1 MSSFQAGMLTVAP
14 DFALSYAEQGNALG
28 PAVVLLHGYSDSWL
42 SFRPLMELLPS
53 SLRVIALS
61 MRGHGDSSKPSEG
74 YRIGSF
80 AADVIGAMDV
90 LGITKASVVGHS
102 MGSLVAERIAIDYP
116 NRVSKLALIGA
127 FATVK
132 DNAAVEALWCSHIAE
147 MRDPVD
153 PLFARAFQQSTVTT
167 SVAPDFL
174 DSVVAESLKVPAHVW
189 RSTLRSLLDDDH
201 SHRLP
206 EIAAPT
212 RIIWG
217 DQDPFADRFGQELL
231 IRKIPGARLTI
242 HAGIGHAPHWEDPRR
257 IADELAAFVKVP
269 ARLVE

>member
-14 DFALSYAEQGNALG
+14 DFALSYAEQGSALG

-42 SFRPLMELLPS
+42 SFRPLIELLPS

-132 DNAAVEALWCSHIAE
+132 DNAAVEALWSSHIAE